1 MSDSNG
7 APKTSEDYNV
17 NLAFSG
23 DVDVSSSYGTA
34 ITGGGGGGGGSSQ
47 PRVVN
52 TEEGGGDDERG
63 QWDNKCDFFLSAL
76 GYAVGLGNVW
86 RFPYLAYKYG
96 GGSFLLP
103 YTFMLFFAGLPLFFL
118 ELALGQYSGAG
129 PTRLFGRMAPIMK
142 GLGFSMLLATF
153 FVSIYYNVIIAW
165 TLHYLFS
172 GMAATLPWTDCSTF
186 NSTWR
191 CQDAANTTT
200 INNVTTCEFDEFF
213 LACRAAAN
221 GQGNETLGNNG
232 GVVFPRP
239 RSLDFDL
246 STCSAKVDLN
256 STAERCFSPP
266 EDYFNSHVLGIDL
279 GKDGHTWENMGGM
292 QWPLVGCLFAAWTIV
307 CLCLIKGVQSSGKVV
322 YFTALFPFAV
332 LIILFFRGIFLE
344 GAIDGV
350 KYYLTP
356 RLDEL
361 QNGEAWQAAAT
372 QIFYSLGPAF
382 GGLITL
388 SSYNKFDNN
397 CHRDAVL
404 IAFCN
409 CGTSVFA
416 GIVVFSILGFMAET
430 SGVPIEKVAEGGPG
444 L

>member
-1 MSDSNG
+1 MTDSNG
-7 APKTSEDYNV
+7 ASKTSADYNI
-17 NLAFSG
+17 NIAFSG
-23 DVDVSSSYGTA
+23 DVDIST
-34 ITGGGGGGGGSSQ
+34 ITGGGGGASSQ
-47 PRVVN
+47 PRVLN
-52 TEEGGGDDERG
+52 TEEGGGNDDRG
-63 QWDNKCDFFLSAL
+63 QWDNKCNFFLSAL
-76 GYAVGLGNVW
+76 GYAVGLSNVW

-103 YTFMLFFAGLPLFFL
+103 YIFMLFFVGLPLFFL

-129 PTRLFGRMAPIMK
+129 PTLLFGRMAPIMK

-153 FVSIYYNVIIAW
+153 FVSIYYNVILAW
-165 TLHYLFS
+165 ILHYLFS

-191 CQDAANTTT
+191 CQDTTT
-200 INNVTTCEFDEFF
+200 TCKFDEFF
-213 LACRAAAN
+213 LACRTAAN
-221 GQGNETLGNNG
+221 GLGNETLGNNG
-232 GVVFPRP
+232 GFVNPRP

-256 STAERCFSPP
+256 SITERCFSPP
-266 EDYFNSHVLGIDL
+266 EDYFYSQVLGIDL
-279 GKDGHTWENMGGM
+279 SKDGHTWENMGGM
-292 QWPLVGCLFAAWTIV
+292 QWPLVWCLFVAWTIV

-322 YFTALFPFAV
+322 YFTVLFPYAI
-332 LIILFFRGIFLE
+332 LIIFFFRGIFLK
-344 GAIDGV
+344 GAINGV

-356 RLDEL
+356 RWDEL
-361 QNGEAWQAAAT
+361 QNVEAWQAAAT

-397 CHRDAVL
+397 CHRDAII

-416 GIVVFSILGFMAET
+416 GVVVFSILGFMAEK
-430 SGVPIEKVAEGGPG
+430 SGVPIERVVQGGPS